1 MIMKFKGV
9 VFDFNGT
16 LFWDTQLHNK
26 AWDIFLLNNGIRIS
40 DQEKYE
46 KIHGRNNKDILD
58 SLFSYALSKEEN
70 TRFSHEK
77 ERIYHELCLQTH
89 MELAPGARE
98 FLLFLKKNNIKFTIA
113 TASEV
118 INVDFYFKHL
128 GLDTFFDYK
137 KVIFNDGTIPG
148 KPNPQIFTKAMD
160 VIGISNKETVIFE
173 DSVAGIMAAENANA
187 GEIIIVDSNSDDYS
201 RWNYQTIHDFSAV
214 DRSLFL

>member
-1 MIMKFKGV
+1 MKFKGV

-40 DQEKYE
+40 DREKYE
-46 KIHGRNNKDILD
+46 KIHGRNNRDILD
-58 SLFSYALSKEEN
+58 SLFSYPLSKEEN

-77 ERIYHELCLQTH
+77 ERIYHELCLQTD
-89 MELAPGARE
+89 MELAPGAGE
-98 FLLFLKKNNIKFTIA
+98 FLLFLQKNNVKFTIA

-128 GLDTFFDYK
+128 GLDAFFDYK

-160 VIGISNKETVIFE
+160 AIGISNKDTVIFE

-187 GEIIIVDSNSDDYS
+187 GKIIIVDSNSDDYS
-201 RWNYQTIHDFSAV
+201 RWNYQTIRDFSAV